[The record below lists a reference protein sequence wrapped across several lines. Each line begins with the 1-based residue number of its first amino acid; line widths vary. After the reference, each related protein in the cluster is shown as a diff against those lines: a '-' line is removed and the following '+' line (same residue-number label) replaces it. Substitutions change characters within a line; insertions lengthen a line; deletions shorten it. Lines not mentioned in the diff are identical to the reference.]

1 MPAVELPNGQSAILH
16 NRDEISERVSRR
28 IARAYM
34 VAGATAARLV
44 ELGYDESNPLS
55 WAKYAD
61 LTDEERNN
69 LDGYEAELVV
79 GFVKSWSLE
88 ATPTLDVVL
97 DLPRSIFR
105 VLADASLE
113 EWNRT
118 DEFGPD
124 GVNDP
129 KAPTGG
135 LDN

>member
-16 NRDEISERVSRR
+16 NRDEISERTARR

-55 WAKYAD
+55 WAKYAE
-61 LTDEERNN
+61 LTDDERNN

-88 ATPTLDVVL
+88 GTPSLDVVL
-97 DLPRSIFR
+97 DLPRSTFR
-105 VLADASLE
+105 VLADAAQA
-113 EWNRT
+113 EWNAT
-118 DEFGPD
+118 GEFGPD
-124 GVNDP
+124 GVTDP
-129 KAPTGG
+129 KAPTG
-135 LDN
+135 D